1 MEIFWTIVV
10 MLTLA
15 TVGTWLYRR
24 GYRVGSRR
32 GFNAGRGNRRG
43 RRR

>member
-15 TVGTWLYRR
+15 TAGTWLYRR

-32 GFNAGRGNRRG
+32 GFNAGRHNRG
-43 RRR
+43 RKR